1 MPDLD
6 PNCRFALQVEEKLNA
21 NALIDEVCS
30 KSWVASWLVTKLARL
45 NKPFKIFN
53 LGAGVKRITTD
64 TDTCPCCKRKI

>member
-6 PNCRFALQVEEKLNA
+6 PNCQWALRIEEKLNA

-30 KSWVASWLVTKLARL
+30 ANYISAWLITKLARL
-45 NKPFKIFN
+45 DKPFKIYN

-64 TDTCPCCKRKI
+64 TNVCPCCKGKI